1 MARNSKGRS
10 GQKKKT
16 STSSK
21 SKSSK
26 TSTQKH
32 VECQE
37 DEKDDIWSNDKEEE
51 LVTPKS
57 ALLHAQTK
65 VQLKP
70 NFTEWMN
77 SIREKHPVSK
87 MGNIQE
93 DIRPIVLDE
102 TVTMQEGMIEDNN
115 VDKQGD
121 DLVHIS
127 MEDIQPEV
135 DYWKP
140 SIVSFVIGAN
150 PPGKAMEG
158 FFRRVWKEHGVDKVI
173 TIKRVVLKPWHLDID
188 VTRDE
193 IKRIPIWVHM
203 ELNFKYWGAKCLEKI
218 VKPVGTLIKVDNV
231 TAQREKLHCARC
243 MIEVEINQKF
253 PMAVQFLNE
262 KNEITNVPITYEWKP
277 EICSKCKRMGYE
289 SQQCVT
295 ATTQFKM
302 QKKWVQKG
310 KSDEVQNSIPTKTTS
325 QRQSEQNSQM
335 NHAREGRGD
344 PYPDESCKNIQ
355 NDKLG
360 DKGVSRERGQ
370 QPELARELLWKDLDR
385 LNDKLDGPWMIMGDF
400 NCVLNIDEKIG
411 NAVRDGEM
419 EAARYCMEACGMQ
432 DIPYSG
438 HYYTWSN
445 KQVASERVFTK
456 LDRVMANDQWLEVY
470 KGMNA
475 IFLVEGCSDHS
486 PALLRMNQGE
496 GSGKKPF
503 KYYRMWQQASDYK
516 VRVKAAWESNIQ
528 GTAMFNLVQ
537 KMKRYKQQKG

>member
-37 DEKDDIWSNDKEEE
+37 DEKDDIWSNDEEEE
-51 LVTPKS
+51 LVTLKY

-102 TVTMQEGMIEDNN
+102 TVTMQEGMIEHNN
-115 VDKQGD
+115 ADKQGD
-121 DLVHIS
+121 DLVHIT
-127 MEDIQPEV
+127 MDDIQPEV

-150 PPGKAMEG
+150 PPRKVME
-158 FFRRVWKEHGVDKVI
+158 
-173 TIKRVVLKPWHLDID
+173 D
-188 VTRDE
+188 VTQDE
-193 IKRIPIWVHM
+193 IRRIPIWVHM

-231 TAQREKLHCARC
+231 TAQREKLPYARS
-243 MIEVEINQKF
+243 
-253 PMAVQFLNE
+253 
-262 KNEITNVPITYEWKP
+262 TD
-277 EICSKCKRMGYE
+277 
-289 SQQCVT
+289 
-295 ATTQFKM
+295 QFKM

-310 KSDEVQNSIPTKTTS
+310 KSDEVQKSIPTKTTS

-335 NHAREGRGD
+335 NHAREGSGD
-344 PYPDESCKNIQ
+344 PHPDESCKNIQ
-355 NDKLG
+355 NEKLG

-370 QPELARELLWKDLDR
+370 QPEPAKFFCSFIYAHNDAKARELLWKDLDR

-411 NAVRDGEM
+411 NAVRAGEM

-438 HYYTWSN
+438 HYYT
-445 KQVASERVFTK
+445 
-456 LDRVMANDQWLEVY
+456 
-470 KGMNA
+470 
-475 IFLVEGCSDHS
+475 
-486 PALLRMNQGE
+486 
-496 GSGKKPF
+496 
-503 KYYRMWQQASDYK
+503 
-516 VRVKAAWESNIQ
+516 
-528 GTAMFNLVQ
+528 
-537 KMKRYKQQKG
+537 